1 MSAKNAINKSTKIK
15 NLNRSIEIKTSQG
28 LGLSVRCLVNRQ
40 KALGS
45 RHEALG
51 SRHEALVKSQK
62 SKVKSQKSK

>member
-45 RHEALG
+45 RHEAL
-51 SRHEALVKSQK
+51 VKSQK

>member
-45 RHEALG
+45 RHEAL
-51 SRHEALVKSQK
+51 VKSQK
-62 SKVKSQKSK
+62 SK